1 MNKKLNIKNLKQRE
15 IIPGF
20 NGKFINGE
28 NITWAFWDIKKDSSI
43 PDHFH
48 IHEQIMHVISGD
60 FEFTING
67 LTSVFSEGDTIVI
80 PSNIPHRGKALT
92 NCKIMDVFSPK
103 REEYK

>member
-20 NGKFINGE
+20 NGKFVNGE

-92 NCKIMDVFSPK
+92 DCKIMDVFSPK

>member
-1 MNKKLNIKNLKQRE
+1 MNKKLNIKNLKSRE
-15 IIPGF
+15 IISGF
-20 NGKFINGE
+20 NGKFVNGE
-28 NITWAFWDIKKDSSI
+28 NITWAFWEIKKDSSI

>member
-1 MNKKLNIKNLKQRE
+1 MNKKLNINNLKSRE
-15 IIPGF
+15 IISGF
-20 NGKFINGE
+20 NGKFVNGE

-92 NCKIMDVFSPK
+92 DCKIMDVFSPK

>member
-20 NGKFINGE
+20 NGKFVNGE

-43 PDHFH
+43 PEHFH

>member
-20 NGKFINGE
+20 NGKFVNGE

-80 PSNIPHRGKALT
+80 PSNIAHRGKALT